1 MDGTKLVIAT
11 DLSEHAAPAAR
22 WARDVAERAGL
33 EVTVGYV
40 VPLNVPNWI
49 SGAYELEENPEVR
62 QRAEAKAIDW
72 YRDATGEDPADVDVR
87 AGTPRVQLS
96 DMGRQDD
103 VAALVVGMSGKG
115 ALGKILVGSTASALA
130 QEPPCPVV
138 IVHPEH
144 PGLEPGHTITVGT
157 DFSPAAEAAV
167 EFAADL
173 SETLSERLRIVYAS
187 TEDLDGTIDVE
198 ELPDGLRPET
208 IRDAV
213 QQRLDDLEARCA
225 DRLSEGVETTI
236 AEGSASKALS
246 GIASD
251 TEVGIAVVGQS
262 HRGSVTQSILGSVA
276 LKLLQGT
283 PASLIVVPED
293 RKQD

>member
-1 MDGTKLVIAT
+1 MDGKKLLIAT
-11 DLSEHAAPAAR
+11 DLSEHAMPAAR
-22 WARDVAERAGL
+22 WARDVADRAGF

-40 VPLNVPNWI
+40 VPVNIPNWI
-49 SGAYELEENPEVR
+49 SGAYELDENPEVR

-72 YRDATGEDPADVDVR
+72 YREATGQEPDGVDVR

-96 DMGRQDD
+96 EMGNEDD
-103 VAALVVGMSGKG
+103 VAALVIGMSGKG

-157 DFSPAAEAAV
+157 DFSPAADAAV
-167 EFAADL
+167 DFAAGL
-173 SETLSERLRIVYAS
+173 SETLQERLRIVYAS
-187 TEDLDGTIDVE
+187 SEDLDGTIEVE
-198 ELPDGLRPET
+198 ELPDGLRPDT
-208 IRDAV
+208 IRSSV
-213 QQRLDDLEARCA
+213 EKRLDELKTRCA
-225 DRLSEGVETTI
+225 ERLDENVETTI

-246 GIASD
+246 GIAAD

-262 HRGSVTQSILGSVA
+262 HHGTVTQSVLGSVA

-283 PASLIVVPED
+283 PASLIVVPERHAED
-293 RKQD
+293 